1 MLVVKP
7 NTATERYLNAVKESI
22 NVAHQDSGA
31 GRGEAAEGAEDPA
44 ASALALE
51 SVLSCSAA
59 REAVRDCLGQSSKDF
74 AAAFLDELGQG
85 GGGTERVGP
94 DRKEDDGAEQR
105 QREKEACE
113 KRLREWETEN
123 GRRLRDRSRARRKE
137 EALTSARH
145 GAIRRD
151 EQMAPGDG
159 AVSGWREPKR
169 LAEERADKKSREDEE
184 RAEEARKAERIT
196 VTITGKKGSAV
207 AAKGPRV
214 DLGANE
220 LVGGGQ
226 DLEELRTWVLRE
238 TKNLLGEEEQS
249 LCDFVMGKV
258 EQKAT
263 AVDLVKELQ
272 PFLDDEAPVFVKK
285 LFNRL

>member
-1 MLVVKP
+1 M
-7 NTATERYLNAVKESI
+7 
-22 NVAHQDSGA
+22 
-31 GRGEAAEGAEDPA
+31 
-44 ASALALE
+44 
-51 SVLSCSAA
+51 
-59 REAVRDCLGQSSKDF
+59 
-74 AAAFLDELGQG
+74 
-85 GGGTERVGP
+85 
-94 DRKEDDGAEQR
+94 
-105 QREKEACE
+105 
-113 KRLREWETEN
+113 
-123 GRRLRDRSRARRKE
+123 RDRSRARRKE

-196 VTITGKKGSAV
+196 VTITGKKGSA
-207 AAKGPRV
+207 KGPRV

-226 DLEELRTWVLRE
+226 NLEELRTWVLRE

>member
-1 MLVVKP
+1 M
-7 NTATERYLNAVKESI
+7 
-22 NVAHQDSGA
+22 
-31 GRGEAAEGAEDPA
+31 
-44 ASALALE
+44 
-51 SVLSCSAA
+51 
-59 REAVRDCLGQSSKDF
+59 
-74 AAAFLDELGQG
+74 
-85 GGGTERVGP
+85 
-94 DRKEDDGAEQR
+94 
-105 QREKEACE
+105 
-113 KRLREWETEN
+113 
-123 GRRLRDRSRARRKE
+123 
-137 EALTSARH
+137 
-145 GAIRRD
+145 
-151 EQMAPGDG
+151 
-159 AVSGWREPKR
+159 
-169 LAEERADKKSREDEE
+169 
-184 RAEEARKAERIT
+184 
-196 VTITGKKGSAV
+196 

>member
-74 AAAFLDELGQG
+74 AAAFLDELGRG

-123 GRRLRDRSRARRKE
+123 ERRLRDRSKARRKE

-151 EQMAPGDG
+151 KATHDG
-159 AVSGWREPKR
+159 PTSLHPF
-169 LAEERADKKSREDEE
+169 SRNHDVN
-184 RAEEARKAERIT
+184 I
-196 VTITGKKGSAV
+196 GFYW
-207 AAKGPRV
+207 AKGKDGLATRIGKHFDIIDSSP
-214 DLGANE
+214 G
-220 LVGGGQ
+220 
-226 DLEELRTWVLRE
+226 
-238 TKNLLGEEEQS
+238 S
-249 LCDFVMGKV
+249 LSDAGYRSCLNRIAIGLSQIDNPIC
-258 EQKAT
+258 QNAT
-263 AVDLVKELQ
+263 ALATNSHDRQLGNVI
-272 PFLDDEAPVFVKK
+272 
-285 LFNRL
+285 